1 MDLEASLQRFGL
13 SDDQVRD
20 FKGFFSLRHYQP
32 GDTVFAEGDAAETF
46 CVIHSGELL
55 VTQRTTYGGERTLS
69 VRRPGEVFGE
79 IGLLK
84 DVPRTASVTALTH
97 VQLFEIGKQ
106 HFCELIGANASF
118 HQFLKRLHAH
128 RLLSSIPLFK
138 GLGDKALEKIQLL
151 IEERSVEAGEVL
163 AEEGRVAER
172 LFVIIEGGA
181 ISIRSGLDEAE
192 TQRDSLGHGDHVGA
206 EGLLAISRHGRSVA
220 METDGRVAVLDK
232 QAFVRLVRRTPSIA
246 MNLPGLSVLKLILPF
261 FFDKSAFFYMPS
273 LAMNRP
279 RLFMYITLLTTLL
292 LLVPAILPNL
302 LPGVFPY
309 LSPLKVDT
317 NPENMLAADEPVRQ
331 YHKRMR
337 KEMDLH
343 DMIVLGVVNET
354 HPNGVFN
361 PGSLQRVHALTE
373 FAKTLQWPDE
383 DDPGK
388 TVGVVSVDVIAPS
401 TVDVIGQGAPG
412 TVDFSWLMRAPPATQ
427 EEATRVFETMQRFPM
442 MERIMV
448 SDDGRVL
455 ALYLPITSKET
466 SYRIYHAL
474 RERIADMAG
483 DESYFITGLP
493 VAEDIF
499 GVEMFIQ
506 MAISAPMAMI
516 VVFALLLFFFRN
528 LTLVWAP
535 MIVAM
540 VSVICTMALLVV
552 TGNTVHIMSSM
563 IPIFIMPIAVL
574 DSVHILSEFF
584 DYYPRIRDL
593 RLTMNHAMRE
603 LFIPMFFTSITTAV
617 GFASLAL
624 VPIPPV
630 QVFGVFVA
638 IGVLLAWLLS
648 VTFIPAY
655 IALLSDKTRSKLA
668 AAAERAA
675 SRKSLVRDGVL
686 ERTRQLTLRY
696 PRRILLL
703 SFMLVAACVVGIIRI
718 EVNDNPVR
726 WFGPDHPI
734 RVADRVL
741 NEHLAGTYM
750 AYLTLEPAVQ
760 DDAPGVAQAG
770 VKTHLAE
777 LAAEFPTHGDLI
789 GQLRRHAQAMSAG
802 PDLVGELQRYAEH
815 RMDEAPDGQYD
826 FWDALLLRLD
836 ELAQVEQV
844 FKDPAVLNYV
854 AELQAALIETGIV
867 GKAVSVADF
876 SRTVN
881 RELRGGAAE
890 DYRVPDTAQGV
901 AQTLLTYQNSHRPQ
915 DLWHSVTPDFR
926 KGVLWL
932 MLNSG
937 DNRDMTAVVDAAD
950 AFMAANPPPAALTA
964 SWFGLTYI
972 NVIWQEK
979 MVTGMLGSIAG
990 SFLTVLLLMIIL
1002 LRSTAWGLLAMI
1014 PLSATLLLIYGM
1026 LGLAGKSYDM
1036 PVAVLSSLSIGLAVD
1051 FTIHFLVRMR
1061 HFMSQTRSPLRSH
1074 DLAFG
1079 QPAVA
1084 ISRNVLVVAI
1094 GFLPLLL
1101 APLVPYQ
1108 TVGTL
1113 IATILCASGVAT
1125 LLIVPACL
1133 RAWEGLFF
1141 PATDSRRTT
1150 LFGTYSAVVVGLLA
1164 AVLLGVN
1171 IQPHL
1176 GGAGLVLMWILLMTG
1191 LPGAVL
1197 FATRG
1202 GDRTAG
1208 STGRTALFRRK

>member
-1 MDLEASLQRFGL
+1 MDLEATLQRFGL
-13 SDDQVRD
+13 SDDQVLD
-20 FKGFFSLRHYQP
+20 FKGFFSRRHYEP
-32 GDTVFAEGDAAETF
+32 GDTVFTEGDAADTF
-46 CVIHSGELL
+46 YVIHSGELL
-55 VTQRTTYGGERTLS
+55 VTQRTTHGGERTLS

-79 IGLLK
+79 IGLLE
-84 DVPRTASVTALTH
+84 DTPRIASVTALTH
-97 VQLFEIGKQ
+97 VQLFEIGER
-106 HFCELIGANASF
+106 HFCELIEANASF

-128 RLLSSIPLFK
+128 RLLSSIPLFQ
-138 GLGDKALEKIQLL
+138 GLGDKALEKIQML
-151 IEERSVEAGEVL
+151 VEPRDVRAGDVL
-163 AEEGRVAER
+163 AEEGGIADR
-172 LFVIIEGGA
+172 LFVILEGAARGY
-181 ISIRSGLDEAE
+181 RSGLDVAE
-192 TQRDSLGHGDHVGA
+192 TEKDSLGHGDHLGA

-220 METDGRVAVLDK
+220 METDGRVAVLGK
-232 QAFVRLVRRTPSIA
+232 QDFVRLVRRTPSIA
-246 MNLPGLSVLKLILPF
+246 MNLSGLSVLKLVLPL

-279 RLFMYITLLTTLL
+279 RMFMYITLLTTVL
-292 LLVPAILPNL
+292 LLVPAIVPNL
-302 LPGVFPY
+302 LPGVFPF
-309 LSPLKVDT
+309 LSPLKIDT
-317 NPENMLAADEPVRQ
+317 NPENMLSADEPVRQ
-331 YHKRMR
+331 YHKQMR

-343 DMIVLGVVNET
+343 DMIVVGVVNEA

-361 PGSLQRVHALTE
+361 PDSLQRVYALTE
-373 FAKTLQWPDE
+373 FIKTLQWPDE
-383 DDPGK
+383 DDPSK
-388 TVGVVSVDVIAPS
+388 TVGIVQVDILAPS
-401 TVDVIGQGAPG
+401 TVDVIEQGAPG
-412 TVDFSWLMRAPPATQ
+412 TVDFSWLMRAPPTTQ
-427 EEATRVFETMQRFPM
+427 EEATAVFETMQRFPL

-448 SDDGRVL
+448 SGDGRAL
-455 ALYLPITSKET
+455 ALYLPITSKEV
-466 SYRIYHAL
+466 SYRIYKAL
-474 RERIADMAG
+474 RERIAEMTG
-483 DESYFITGLP
+483 DEHYFITGLP
-493 VAEDIF
+493 VAEETF

-528 LTLVWAP
+528 LTLVGAP

-540 VSVICTMALLVV
+540 VSVICTVALLVV

-584 DYYPRIRDL
+584 DFYPRIRDL

-630 QVFGVFVA
+630 QVFGIFVA
-638 IGVLLAWLLS
+638 VGVLLAWLLS

-655 IALLSDKTRSKLA
+655 IALLSDNTRSRLAEAADRA
-668 AAAERAA
+668 AA
-675 SRKSLVRDGVL
+675 RKSLVRDGLL
-686 ERTRQLTLRY
+686 ERTRRLTMRY
-696 PRRILLL
+696 PRRILLV
-703 SFMLVAACVVGIIRI
+703 SFALVAACVVGIIRI

-726 WFGPDHPI
+726 WFAPDHPI

-750 AYLTLEPAVQ
+750 AYLTLESEVQ
-760 DDAPGVAQAG
+760 NDVPDVARAG
-770 VKTHLAE
+770 VNNHLAE
-777 LAAEFPTHGDLI
+777 LAAEFPARGELI
-789 GQLRRHAQAMSAG
+789 GQVREQAQTMPAG
-802 PDLVGELQRYAEH
+802 SNLVAGLQRFAEFRLDAASDRQYA
-815 RMDEAPDGQYD
+815 
-826 FWDALLLRLD
+826 FWDALLVRLD

-854 AELQAALIETGIV
+854 AELQAALVETGIV

-876 SRTVN
+876 SKTVN
-881 RELRGGAAE
+881 RELRGGVAE
-890 DYRVPDTAQGV
+890 DYRVPATAQGV
-901 AQTLLTYQNSHRPQ
+901 AQTLLTYQSSHRPQ

-937 DNRDMTAVVDAAD
+937 DNRDMTAVVDAAND
-950 AFMAANPPPAALTA
+950 FMTANPPPVELTA
-964 SWFGLTYI
+964 NWFGLTYI

-1002 LRSTAWGLLAMI
+1002 LRSTAWGLLAMV
-1014 PLSATLLLIYGM
+1014 PLSATMLVIYGV

-1051 FTIHFLVRMR
+1051 FTIHFLVRIR

-1094 GFLPLLL
+1094 GFLPLLF

-1113 IATILCASGVAT
+1113 IATILCASGMAT

-1133 RAWEGLFF
+1133 RVWEGHFF

-1150 LFGTYSAVVVGLLA
+1150 LFGTGNAVVVGVLA
-1164 AVLLGVN
+1164 AVLVGVN
-1171 IQPHL
+1171 IQAHF
-1176 GGAGLVLMWILLMTG
+1176 GETERIVMWILLMTG
-1191 LPGAVL
+1191 LPGAVVL
-1197 FATRG
+1197 ATRG
-1202 GDRTAG
+1202 ADRAVG
-1208 STGRTALFRRK
+1208 GAKRAA